1 MKKSKKKQFFKPNKK
16 TRKNQ
21 KDRKVKQEIILT
33 EKQQKIIGTFIKSK
47 NFGFVVPDGRKIPTD
62 IFISKK
68 NMGNA
73 KNNEKVLVEITKQ
86 PSKGKKLE
94 GKVVET
100 IGRIDEAGVDM
111 LCLIK
116 EYDLP
121 NEFPKT
127 VLNELEYIDEKIDK
141 KDIPY
146 RVDLREKEIFTIDG
160 EDAKDLDDAVSVEKL
175 DDGTYNL
182 NVHIADVSYYVKDG
196 SSLNKEAIQRGTSVY
211 MLDRV
216 IPMLPPKLSNGICSL
231 NEGEDRFTLSIS
243 MNIDKKGKV
252 LSSKIYKAII
262 NVTKRMSYTEVYK
275 ILEGKDKQVLKKY
288 EPYIHHFKTME
299 ELAIIL
305 EKRRLAK
312 GYLDLN
318 IPESKITL
326 DENGTA
332 INVQKYETTI
342 ANKIIEQFM
351 LMANEEIAETFCN
364 LNAPF
369 IYRTHEE
376 PDIEKVQE
384 LNRFLF
390 NLGYKIEIKKEKVEP
405 KSVQKVLEQIKGMPE
420 EKVIS
425 TLILR
430 TLKMAKYE
438 NVNKGHFGIA
448 SKYYCHFTSPIRRYP
463 DLFIHRVISTY
474 IRDNY
479 QVDDKTL
486 SKLKSHSEKYALLS
500 SEREQIAAKAERD
513 AEDLKKAEYMQDKVG
528 KEYEGFISSV
538 TEFGVFVEL
547 ENTVEGLVR
556 FENLGDDYYIYH
568 EERKVLI
575 GEKTKETF
583 TIGDKMKI
591 KVLEANKLT
600 RRIAFERMSLLGT
613 GSKRD
618 I

>member
-1 MKKSKKKQFFKPNKK
+1 MKKTNKKNFFKQNRKIRRNKK
-16 TRKNQ
+16 VK
-21 KDRKVKQEIILT
+21 KVKQELVVT
-33 EKQQKIIGTFIKSK
+33 EKQQKIVGTFVKNNN
-47 NFGFVVPDGRKIPTD
+47 NFGFVIPDSQKIPTD
-62 IFISKK
+62 IFIAKK

-86 PSKGKKLE
+86 PAKGKKLE
-94 GKVVET
+94 GKVIEI

-111 LCLIK
+111 LCLMK
-116 EYDLP
+116 EYGLP
-121 NEFPKT
+121 NEFSKT

-141 KDIPY
+141 KDIPN
-146 RVDLREKEIFTIDG
+146 RVDLREQEIFTIDG

-175 DDGTYNL
+175 ENGTYNL
-182 NVHIADVSYYVKDG
+182 HVHIADVSYYVKEG

-243 MNIDKKGKV
+243 MNIDKRGKV
-252 LSSKIYKAII
+252 LSSKIYKAVI
-262 NVTKRMSYTEVYK
+262 NVTKRMTYIDVYK
-275 ILEGKDKQVLKKY
+275 ILEGKDKKVLKKY
-288 EPYIHHFKTME
+288 EPYINHFKTMQ

-312 GYLDLN
+312 GYLDLD
-318 IPESKITL
+318 IPESKIIL
-326 DENGTA
+326 DENGIA
-332 INVQKYETTI
+332 IDVQKYEITI

-351 LMANEEIAETFCN
+351 LTANEEIAETFCN

-376 PDIEKVQE
+376 PAIEKVQE
-384 LNRFLF
+384 LNQFLF
-390 NLGYKIEIKKEKVEP
+390 NLGYQIEIKNKKVEP
-405 KSVQKVLEQIKGMPE
+405 KSVQKVLKQIKGRPE

-474 IRDNY
+474 IRNNY
-479 QVDDKTL
+479 QLEDKVL
-486 SKLKSHSEKYALLS
+486 SKLKSYSEKYAILS
-500 SEREQIAAKAERD
+500 SEREQIATKIERD
-513 AEDLKKAEYMQDKVG
+513 AEDLKKAEYMQDKIG
-528 KEYEGFISSV
+528 KEYEGVISAV

-556 FENLGDDYYIYH
+556 FENLGNDYYIYH
-568 EERKVLI
+568 EERKTLV
-575 GEKTKETF
+575 GEHSKETF
-583 TIGDKMKI
+583 TIGDKIKI

-600 RRIAFERMSLLGT
+600 RKIAFERVTNFS
-613 GSKRD
+613 
-618 I
+618 IN

>member
-1 MKKSKKKQFFKPNKK
+1 MKKTNKKNFFKQNRKIRRNKK
-16 TRKNQ
+16 VK
-21 KDRKVKQEIILT
+21 KVKQELVVT
-33 EKQQKIIGTFIKSK
+33 EKQQKIVGTFVKNNN
-47 NFGFVVPDGRKIPTD
+47 NFGFVIPDSQKIPTD
-62 IFISKK
+62 IFIAKK

-86 PSKGKKLE
+86 PAKGKKLE
-94 GKVVET
+94 GKVIEI

-111 LCLIK
+111 LCLMK
-116 EYDLP
+116 EYGLP
-121 NEFPKT
+121 NEFSKT

-141 KDIPY
+141 KDIPN
-146 RVDLREKEIFTIDG
+146 RVDLREQEIFTIDG

-175 DDGTYNL
+175 ENGTYNL
-182 NVHIADVSYYVKDG
+182 HVHIADVSYYVKEG

-243 MNIDKKGKV
+243 MNIDKRGKV
-252 LSSKIYKAII
+252 LSSKIYKAVI
-262 NVTKRMSYTEVYK
+262 NVTKRMTYIDVYK
-275 ILEGKDKQVLKKY
+275 ILEGKDKKVLKKY
-288 EPYIHHFKTME
+288 EPYINHFKTMQ

-312 GYLDLN
+312 GYLDLD
-318 IPESKITL
+318 IPESKIIL
-326 DENGTA
+326 DENGIA
-332 INVQKYETTI
+332 IDVQKYEITI

-351 LMANEEIAETFCN
+351 LTANEEIAETFCN

-376 PDIEKVQE
+376 PAIEKVQE
-384 LNRFLF
+384 LNQFLF
-390 NLGYKIEIKKEKVEP
+390 NLGYQIEIKNKKVEP
-405 KSVQKVLEQIKGMPE
+405 KSVQKVLKQIKGRPE

-474 IRDNY
+474 IRNNY
-479 QVDDKTL
+479 QLEDKVL
-486 SKLKSHSEKYALLS
+486 LKLKSYSEKYAILS
-500 SEREQIAAKAERD
+500 SEREQIATKIERD
-513 AEDLKKAEYMQDKVG
+513 AEDLKKAEYMQDKIG
-528 KEYEGFISSV
+528 KEYEGIISSV

-556 FENLGDDYYIYH
+556 FENLGNDYYIYH
-568 EERKVLI
+568 EERKTLV
-575 GEKTKETF
+575 GEHSKESF
-583 TIGDKMKI
+583 TIGDKIKI

-600 RRIAFERMSLLGT
+600 RKIAFERVT
-613 GSKRD
+613 D
-618 I
+618 FPIN

>member
-1 MKKSKKKQFFKPNKK
+1 MKKTNKKNFFKQNRKIRRNKK
-16 TRKNQ
+16 VK
-21 KDRKVKQEIILT
+21 KVKQELVVT
-33 EKQQKIIGTFIKSK
+33 EKQQKIVGTFVKNN
-47 NFGFVVPDGRKIPTD
+47 NFGFVIPDSKKIPTD
-62 IFISKK
+62 IFIAKK

-86 PSKGKKLE
+86 PAKGKKLE
-94 GKVVET
+94 GKVIEI

-111 LCLIK
+111 LCLMK
-116 EYDLP
+116 EYGLP
-121 NEFPKT
+121 NEFSKT

-141 KDIPY
+141 KDIPN
-146 RVDLREKEIFTIDG
+146 RVDLREQEIFTIDG

-175 DDGTYNL
+175 ENGTYNL
-182 NVHIADVSYYVKDG
+182 HVHIADVSYYVKEC

-216 IPMLPPKLSNGICSL
+216 IPMLPTKLSNGICSL

-252 LSSKIYKAII
+252 LSSKIYKAVI
-262 NVTKRMSYTEVYK
+262 NVTKRMTYTDVYK
-275 ILEGKDKQVLKKY
+275 ILEGKDKKVLKKY
-288 EPYIHHFKTME
+288 EPYINHFKTMQ

-312 GYLDLN
+312 GYLDLD
-318 IPESKITL
+318 IPESKIIL
-326 DENGTA
+326 DENGIA
-332 INVQKYETTI
+332 IDVQKYEITI

-351 LMANEEIAETFCN
+351 LTANEEIAETFCK

-369 IYRTHEE
+369 IYRTHEK
-376 PDIEKVQE
+376 PNIEKIQE
-384 LNRFLF
+384 LNQFLF
-390 NLGYKIEIKKEKVEP
+390 NLGYQIEIKNEKVEP
-405 KSVQKVLEQIKGMPE
+405 KSVQKVLKQIKGKPE

-474 IRDNY
+474 IRNNY
-479 QVDDKTL
+479 QLEDKVL
-486 SKLKSHSEKYALLS
+486 SKLKSYSEKYAILS
-500 SEREQIAAKAERD
+500 SEREQIATKIERD
-513 AEDLKKAEYMQDKVG
+513 AEDLKKAEYMQDKIG
-528 KEYEGFISSV
+528 KEYEGVISAV

-556 FENLGDDYYIYH
+556 FENLGNDYYIYH
-568 EERKVLI
+568 EERKTLV
-575 GEKTKETF
+575 GEHSKESF
-583 TIGDKMKI
+583 TIGDKIKI

-600 RRIAFERMSLLGT
+600 RKIAFERVT
-613 GSKRD
+613 D
-618 I
+618 FFTN

>member
-1 MKKSKKKQFFKPNKK
+1 MKKTNKKNFFKQNRKIRRNKK
-16 TRKNQ
+16 VK
-21 KDRKVKQEIILT
+21 KVKQELVVT
-33 EKQQKIIGTFIKSK
+33 EKQQKIVGTFVKNNN
-47 NFGFVVPDGRKIPTD
+47 NFGFVIPDSQKIPTD
-62 IFISKK
+62 IFIAKK

-86 PSKGKKLE
+86 PAKGKKLE
-94 GKVVET
+94 GKVIEI
-100 IGRIDEAGVDM
+100 IGYIDEAGVDM
-111 LCLIK
+111 LCLMK
-116 EYDLP
+116 EYGLP
-121 NEFPKT
+121 NEFSKT
-127 VLNELEYIDEKIDK
+127 VLNELEYIDEKINK
-141 KDIPY
+141 KDIPN
-146 RVDLREKEIFTIDG
+146 RVDLREQEIFTIDG

-175 DDGTYNL
+175 ENGTYNL
-182 NVHIADVSYYVKDG
+182 HVHIADVSYYVKEG

-243 MNIDKKGKV
+243 MNIDKRGKV
-252 LSSKIYKAII
+252 LSSKIYKAVI
-262 NVTKRMSYTEVYK
+262 NVTKRMTYIDVYK
-275 ILEGKDKQVLKKY
+275 ILEGKDKKVLKKY
-288 EPYIHHFKTME
+288 EPYINHFKTMQ

-312 GYLDLN
+312 GYLDLD
-318 IPESKITL
+318 IPESKIIL
-326 DENGTA
+326 DENGIA
-332 INVQKYETTI
+332 IDVQKYEITI

-351 LMANEEIAETFCN
+351 LTANEEIAETFCN

-369 IYRTHEE
+369 IYRTHEK
-376 PDIEKVQE
+376 PDIEKIQE
-384 LNRFLF
+384 LNQFLF
-390 NLGYKIEIKKEKVEP
+390 NLGYQIEIKNEKVEP
-405 KSVQKVLEQIKGMPE
+405 KSVQKVLKQIKGKPE

-474 IRDNY
+474 IRNNY
-479 QVDDKTL
+479 QLEDKVL
-486 SKLKSHSEKYALLS
+486 SKLKSYSEKYAILS
-500 SEREQIAAKAERD
+500 SEREQIATKIERD
-513 AEDLKKAEYMQDKVG
+513 AEDLKKAEYMQDKIG
-528 KEYEGFISSV
+528 KEYEGVISAV

-556 FENLGDDYYIYH
+556 FENLGNDYYIYH
-568 EERKVLI
+568 EERKTLV
-575 GEKTKETF
+575 GEHSKETF
-583 TIGDKMKI
+583 TIGDKIKI

-600 RRIAFERMSLLGT
+600 RKIAFERVT
-613 GSKRD
+613 NFPIK
-618 I
+618 

>member
-1 MKKSKKKQFFKPNKK
+1 MKKTNKKNFFKQNRKIRRNKK
-16 TRKNQ
+16 VK
-21 KDRKVKQEIILT
+21 KVKQELVVT
-33 EKQQKIIGTFIKSK
+33 EKQQKIVGTFVKNNN
-47 NFGFVVPDGRKIPTD
+47 NFGFVIPDSQKIPTD
-62 IFISKK
+62 IFIAKK

-86 PSKGKKLE
+86 PAKGKKLE
-94 GKVVET
+94 GKVIEI

-111 LCLIK
+111 LCLMK
-116 EYDLP
+116 EYGLP
-121 NEFPKT
+121 KEFPKT

-141 KDIPY
+141 KDIPN
-146 RVDLREKEIFTIDG
+146 RVDLREQEIFTIDG

-175 DDGTYNL
+175 ENGTYNL
-182 NVHIADVSYYVKDG
+182 HVHIADVSYYVKEG

-243 MNIDKKGKV
+243 MNIDKRGKV
-252 LSSKIYKAII
+252 LSSKIYKAVI
-262 NVTKRMSYTEVYK
+262 NVTKRMTYIDVYK
-275 ILEGKDKQVLKKY
+275 ILEGKDKKALKKY
-288 EPYIHHFKTME
+288 EPYINHFKTMQ

-312 GYLDLN
+312 GYLDLD
-318 IPESKITL
+318 IPESKIIL
-326 DENGTA
+326 DENGIA
-332 INVQKYETTI
+332 IDVQKYEITI

-351 LMANEEIAETFCN
+351 LTANEEIAETFCN

-376 PDIEKVQE
+376 PAIEKVQE
-384 LNRFLF
+384 LNQFLF
-390 NLGYKIEIKKEKVEP
+390 NLGYQIEIKNKKVEP
-405 KSVQKVLEQIKGMPE
+405 KSVQKVLKQIKGRPE

-474 IRDNY
+474 IRNNY
-479 QVDDKTL
+479 QLEDKVL
-486 SKLKSHSEKYALLS
+486 LKLKSYSEKYAILS
-500 SEREQIAAKAERD
+500 SEREQIATKIERD
-513 AEDLKKAEYMQDKVG
+513 AEDLKKAEYMQDKIG
-528 KEYEGFISSV
+528 KEYEGVISAV

-556 FENLGDDYYIYH
+556 FENLGNDYYIYH
-568 EERKVLI
+568 EERKTLV
-575 GEKTKETF
+575 GEHSKETF
-583 TIGDKMKI
+583 TIGDKIKI

-600 RRIAFERMSLLGT
+600 RKIAFERVT
-613 GSKRD
+613 D
-618 I
+618 FFTN

>member
-1 MKKSKKKQFFKPNKK
+1 MKKTNKKNFFKQNRKIRRNKK
-16 TRKNQ
+16 VK
-21 KDRKVKQEIILT
+21 KVKQELVVT
-33 EKQQKIIGTFIKSK
+33 EKQQKIVGTFVKK
-47 NFGFVVPDGRKIPTD
+47 NNNFGFVIPDSQKIPTD
-62 IFISKK
+62 IFIAKK

-86 PSKGKKLE
+86 PAKGKKLE
-94 GKVVET
+94 GKVIEI

-111 LCLIK
+111 LCLMK
-116 EYDLP
+116 EYGLP
-121 NEFPKT
+121 NEFSKT

-141 KDIPY
+141 KDIPN
-146 RVDLREKEIFTIDG
+146 RVDLREQEIFTIDG

-175 DDGTYNL
+175 ENGTYNL
-182 NVHIADVSYYVKDG
+182 HVHIADVSYYVKEG

-243 MNIDKKGKV
+243 MNIDKRGKV
-252 LSSKIYKAII
+252 LSSKIYKAVI
-262 NVTKRMSYTEVYK
+262 NVTKRMTYIDVYK
-275 ILEGKDKQVLKKY
+275 ILEGKDKKVLKKY
-288 EPYIHHFKTME
+288 EPYINHFKTMQ

-312 GYLDLN
+312 GYLNLD
-318 IPESKITL
+318 IPESKIIL
-326 DENGTA
+326 DENGIA
-332 INVQKYETTI
+332 IDVQKYEITI

-351 LMANEEIAETFCN
+351 LTANEEIAETFCN

-376 PDIEKVQE
+376 PAIEKVQE
-384 LNRFLF
+384 LNQFLF
-390 NLGYKIEIKKEKVEP
+390 NLGYQIEIKNKKVEP
-405 KSVQKVLEQIKGMPE
+405 KSVQKVLKQIKGRPE

-474 IRDNY
+474 IRNNY
-479 QVDDKTL
+479 QLEDKVL
-486 SKLKSHSEKYALLS
+486 SKLKSYSEKYAILS
-500 SEREQIAAKAERD
+500 SEREQIATKIERD
-513 AEDLKKAEYMQDKVG
+513 AEDLKKAEYMQDKIG
-528 KEYEGFISSV
+528 KEYEGVISAV

-556 FENLGDDYYIYH
+556 FENLGNDYYIYH
-568 EERKVLI
+568 EERKTLI
-575 GEKTKETF
+575 GEHSKETF
-583 TIGDKMKI
+583 TIGDKIKI

-600 RRIAFERMSLLGT
+600 RKIAFERVTNFS
-613 GSKRD
+613 
-618 I
+618 IN

>member
-1 MKKSKKKQFFKPNKK
+1 MKKTNKKNFFKQNRKIRRNKK
-16 TRKNQ
+16 VK
-21 KDRKVKQEIILT
+21 KVKQELVVT
-33 EKQQKIIGTFIKSK
+33 EKQQKIVGTFVKNN
-47 NFGFVVPDGRKIPTD
+47 NFGFVIPDSQKIPTD
-62 IFISKK
+62 IFIAKK

-86 PSKGKKLE
+86 PAKGKKLE
-94 GKVVET
+94 GKVIEI
-100 IGRIDEAGVDM
+100 IGRIDEAEVDM
-111 LCLIK
+111 LCLMK
-116 EYDLP
+116 EYGLP
-121 NEFPKT
+121 NEFSKT

-141 KDIPY
+141 KDIPN
-146 RVDLREKEIFTIDG
+146 RVDLREQEIFTIDG

-175 DDGTYNL
+175 ENGTYNL
-182 NVHIADVSYYVKDG
+182 HVHIADVSYYVKEG

-216 IPMLPPKLSNGICSL
+216 IPMLPTKLSNGICSL

-252 LSSKIYKAII
+252 LSSKIYKAVI
-262 NVTKRMSYTEVYK
+262 NVTKRMTYTDVYK
-275 ILEGKDKQVLKKY
+275 ILEGKDKKVLKKY
-288 EPYIHHFKTME
+288 EPYINHFKTMQ

-312 GYLDLN
+312 GYLDLD
-318 IPESKITL
+318 IPESKIIL
-326 DENGTA
+326 DENGIA
-332 INVQKYETTI
+332 IDVQKYEITI

-351 LMANEEIAETFCN
+351 LTANEEIAETFCN

-376 PDIEKVQE
+376 PAIEKVQE
-384 LNRFLF
+384 LNQFLF
-390 NLGYKIEIKKEKVEP
+390 NLGYQIEIKNKKVEP
-405 KSVQKVLEQIKGMPE
+405 KSVQKVLIQIKGRPE

-474 IRDNY
+474 IRNNY
-479 QVDDKTL
+479 QLEDKVL
-486 SKLKSHSEKYALLS
+486 SKLKSYSEKYAILS
-500 SEREQIAAKAERD
+500 SEREQIATKIERD
-513 AEDLKKAEYMQDKVG
+513 AEDLKKAEYMQDKIG
-528 KEYEGFISSV
+528 KEYEGVISAV

-556 FENLGDDYYIYH
+556 FENLGNDYYIYH
-568 EERKVLI
+568 EERKTLV
-575 GEKTKETF
+575 GEHSKETF
-583 TIGDKMKI
+583 TIGDKIKI

-600 RRIAFERMSLLGT
+600 RKIAFERVT
-613 GSKRD
+613 NFPIK
-618 I
+618 

>member
-1 MKKSKKKQFFKPNKK
+1 MKKTNKKNFFKQNRKIRRNKK
-16 TRKNQ
+16 VK
-21 KDRKVKQEIILT
+21 KVKQELVVT
-33 EKQQKIIGTFIKSK
+33 EKQQKIVGTFVKNNN
-47 NFGFVVPDGRKIPTD
+47 NFGFVIPDSQKIPTD
-62 IFISKK
+62 IFIAKK

-86 PSKGKKLE
+86 PAKGKKLE
-94 GKVVET
+94 GKVIEI
-100 IGRIDEAGVDM
+100 IGCIDEAGVDM
-111 LCLIK
+111 LCLMK
-116 EYDLP
+116 EYGLP
-121 NEFPKT
+121 NEFSKT

-141 KDIPY
+141 KDITN
-146 RVDLREKEIFTIDG
+146 RVNLREQEIFTIDG

-175 DDGTYNL
+175 ENGTYNL
-182 NVHIADVSYYVKDG
+182 HVHIADVSYYVKEG

-243 MNIDKKGKV
+243 MNIDKRGKV
-252 LSSKIYKAII
+252 LSSKIYKAVI
-262 NVTKRMSYTEVYK
+262 NVTKRMTYIDVYK
-275 ILEGKDKQVLKKY
+275 ILEGKDKKVLKKY
-288 EPYIHHFKTME
+288 KPYINHFKTMQ

-312 GYLDLN
+312 GYLDLD
-318 IPESKITL
+318 IPESKIIL
-326 DENGTA
+326 DENGIA
-332 INVQKYETTI
+332 IDVQKYEITI

-351 LMANEEIAETFCN
+351 LTANEEIAETFCN

-376 PDIEKVQE
+376 PAIEKVQE
-384 LNRFLF
+384 LNQFLF
-390 NLGYKIEIKKEKVEP
+390 NLGYQIEIKNKKVEP
-405 KSVQKVLEQIKGMPE
+405 KSVQKVLIQIKGRPE

-474 IRDNY
+474 IRNNY
-479 QVDDKTL
+479 QLEDKVL
-486 SKLKSHSEKYALLS
+486 SKLKSYSEKYAILS
-500 SEREQIAAKAERD
+500 SEREQIATKIERD
-513 AEDLKKAEYMQDKVG
+513 AEDLKKAEYMQDKIG
-528 KEYEGFISSV
+528 KEYEGVISAV

-556 FENLGDDYYIYH
+556 FENLGNDYYIYH
-568 EERKVLI
+568 EERKTLI
-575 GEKTKETF
+575 GEHSKESF
-583 TIGDKMKI
+583 TIGDKIKI

-600 RRIAFERMSLLGT
+600 RKIAFERVT
-613 GSKRD
+613 D
-618 I
+618 FPIN

>member
-1 MKKSKKKQFFKPNKK
+1 MKKTNKKNFFKQNRKIRRNKK
-16 TRKNQ
+16 VK
-21 KDRKVKQEIILT
+21 KVKQELVVT
-33 EKQQKIIGTFIKSK
+33 EKQQKIVGTFVKNNN
-47 NFGFVVPDGRKIPTD
+47 NFGFVIPDSQKIPTD
-62 IFISKK
+62 IFIAKK

-86 PSKGKKLE
+86 PAKGKKLE
-94 GKVVET
+94 GKVIEI

-111 LCLIK
+111 LCLMK
-116 EYDLP
+116 EYGLP
-121 NEFPKT
+121 NEFSKT

-141 KDIPY
+141 KDIPN
-146 RVDLREKEIFTIDG
+146 RVDLREQEIFTIDG

-175 DDGTYNL
+175 ENGTYNL
-182 NVHIADVSYYVKDG
+182 HVHIADVSYYVKEG

-243 MNIDKKGKV
+243 MNIDKRGKV

-262 NVTKRMSYTEVYK
+262 NVTKRMTYIDVYK
-275 ILEGKDKQVLKKY
+275 ILEGKDKKVLKKY
-288 EPYIHHFKTME
+288 ESYINHFKTMQ

-312 GYLDLN
+312 GYLDLD
-318 IPESKITL
+318 IPESKIIL
-326 DENGTA
+326 DENGIA
-332 INVQKYETTI
+332 IDVQKYEITI

-351 LMANEEIAETFCN
+351 LTANEEIAETFCN

-376 PDIEKVQE
+376 PAIEKVQE
-384 LNRFLF
+384 LNQFLF
-390 NLGYKIEIKKEKVEP
+390 NLGYQIEIKNKKVEP
-405 KSVQKVLEQIKGMPE
+405 KSVQKVLKQIKGRPE

-474 IRDNY
+474 IRNNY
-479 QVDDKTL
+479 QLEDKVL
-486 SKLKSHSEKYALLS
+486 SKLKSYSEKYAILS
-500 SEREQIAAKAERD
+500 SEREQIATKIERD
-513 AEDLKKAEYMQDKVG
+513 AEDLKKAEYMQDKIG
-528 KEYEGFISSV
+528 KEYEGVISAV

-556 FENLGDDYYIYH
+556 FENLGNDYYIYH
-568 EERKVLI
+568 EERKTLV
-575 GEKTKETF
+575 GEHSKETF
-583 TIGDKMKI
+583 TIGDKIKI

-600 RRIAFERMSLLGT
+600 RKIAFERVTNFSI
-613 GSKRD
+613 D
-618 I
+618 

>member
-1 MKKSKKKQFFKPNKK
+1 MKKTNKKNFFKQNRKIRRNKK
-16 TRKNQ
+16 VK
-21 KDRKVKQEIILT
+21 KVKQELVVT
-33 EKQQKIIGTFIKSK
+33 EKQQKIVGTFVKNN
-47 NFGFVVPDGRKIPTD
+47 NFGFVIPDSKKIPTD
-62 IFISKK
+62 IFIAKK

-86 PSKGKKLE
+86 PAKGKKLE
-94 GKVVET
+94 GKVIEI

-111 LCLIK
+111 LCLMK
-116 EYDLP
+116 EYGLP
-121 NEFPKT
+121 NEFSKT
-127 VLNELEYIDEKIDK
+127 VLNELEYIDEKINK
-141 KDIPY
+141 KDIPN
-146 RVDLREKEIFTIDG
+146 RVDLREQEIFTIDG

-175 DDGTYNL
+175 ENGTYNL
-182 NVHIADVSYYVKDG
+182 HVHIADVSYYVKEG

-216 IPMLPPKLSNGICSL
+216 IPMLPTKLSNGICSL

-252 LSSKIYKAII
+252 LSSKIYKAVI
-262 NVTKRMSYTEVYK
+262 NVTKRMTYTDVYK
-275 ILEGKDKQVLKKY
+275 ILEGKDKKVLKKY
-288 EPYIHHFKTME
+288 EPYINHFKTMQ

-312 GYLDLN
+312 GYLDLD
-318 IPESKITL
+318 IPESKIIL
-326 DENGTA
+326 DENGIA
-332 INVQKYETTI
+332 IDVQKYEITI

-351 LMANEEIAETFCN
+351 LTANEEIAETFCN

-369 IYRTHEE
+369 IYRTHEK
-376 PDIEKVQE
+376 PAIEKIQE
-384 LNRFLF
+384 LNQFLF
-390 NLGYKIEIKKEKVEP
+390 NLGYQIEIKNEKVEP
-405 KSVQKVLEQIKGMPE
+405 KSVQKVLKQIKGKPE

-474 IRDNY
+474 IRNNY
-479 QVDDKTL
+479 QLEDKVL
-486 SKLKSHSEKYALLS
+486 SKLKSYSEKYAILS
-500 SEREQIAAKAERD
+500 SEREQIATKIERD
-513 AEDLKKAEYMQDKVG
+513 AEDLKKAEYMQDKIG
-528 KEYEGFISSV
+528 KEYEGVISAV

-556 FENLGDDYYIYH
+556 FENLGNDYYIYH
-568 EERKVLI
+568 EERKTLV
-575 GEKTKETF
+575 GEHSKETF
-583 TIGDKMKI
+583 TIGDKIKI

-600 RRIAFERMSLLGT
+600 RKIAFERVT
-613 GSKRD
+613 NFPIK
-618 I
+618 

>member
-1 MKKSKKKQFFKPNKK
+1 MKKTNKKNFFKQNRKIRRNKK
-16 TRKNQ
+16 VK
-21 KDRKVKQEIILT
+21 KVKQELVVT
-33 EKQQKIIGTFIKSK
+33 EKQQKIVGTFVKNN
-47 NFGFVVPDGRKIPTD
+47 NFGFVIPDSQKIPTD
-62 IFISKK
+62 IFIAKK

-86 PSKGKKLE
+86 PAKGKKLE
-94 GKVVET
+94 GKVIEI

-111 LCLIK
+111 LCLMK
-116 EYDLP
+116 EYGLP
-121 NEFPKT
+121 NEFSKT

-141 KDIPY
+141 KDIPN
-146 RVDLREKEIFTIDG
+146 RVDLREQEIFTIDG

-175 DDGTYNL
+175 ENGTYNL
-182 NVHIADVSYYVKDG
+182 HVHIADVSYYVKEG

-243 MNIDKKGKV
+243 MNIDKRGKV

-262 NVTKRMSYTEVYK
+262 NVTKRMTYIDVYK
-275 ILEGKDKQVLKKY
+275 ILEGKDKKVLKKY
-288 EPYIHHFKTME
+288 EPYINHFKTMQ

-312 GYLDLN
+312 GYLDLD
-318 IPESKITL
+318 IPESKIIL
-326 DENGTA
+326 DENGIA
-332 INVQKYETTI
+332 IDVQKYEITI

-351 LMANEEIAETFCN
+351 LTANEEIAETFCN

-376 PDIEKVQE
+376 PAIEKVQE
-384 LNRFLF
+384 LNQFLF
-390 NLGYKIEIKKEKVEP
+390 NLGYQIEIKNKKVEP
-405 KSVQKVLEQIKGMPE
+405 KSVQKVLKQIKGRPE

-474 IRDNY
+474 IRNNY
-479 QVDDKTL
+479 QLEDKVL
-486 SKLKSHSEKYALLS
+486 SKLKSYSEKYAILS
-500 SEREQIAAKAERD
+500 SEREQIATKIERD
-513 AEDLKKAEYMQDKVG
+513 AEDLKKAEYMQDKIG
-528 KEYEGFISSV
+528 KEYEGVISAV

-556 FENLGDDYYIYH
+556 FENLGNDYYIYH
-568 EERKVLI
+568 EERKTLV
-575 GEKTKETF
+575 GEHSKETF
-583 TIGDKMKI
+583 TIGDKIKI

-600 RRIAFERMSLLGT
+600 RKIAFERVTNFS
-613 GSKRD
+613 
-618 I
+618 IN

>member
-1 MKKSKKKQFFKPNKK
+1 MKKTNKKNFFKQNRKIRRNKK
-16 TRKNQ
+16 VK
-21 KDRKVKQEIILT
+21 KVKQELVVT
-33 EKQQKIIGTFIKSK
+33 EKQQKIVGTFVKNNN
-47 NFGFVVPDGRKIPTD
+47 NFGFVIPDSQKIPTD
-62 IFISKK
+62 IFIAKK

-86 PSKGKKLE
+86 PAKGKKLE
-94 GKVVET
+94 GKVIEI
-100 IGRIDEAGVDM
+100 IGYIDEAGVDM
-111 LCLIK
+111 LCLMK
-116 EYDLP
+116 EYGLP
-121 NEFPKT
+121 NEFSKT

-141 KDIPY
+141 KDIPN
-146 RVDLREKEIFTIDG
+146 RVDLREQEIFTIDG

-175 DDGTYNL
+175 ENGTYNL
-182 NVHIADVSYYVKDG
+182 HVHIADVSYYVKEG

-216 IPMLPPKLSNGICSL
+216 IPMLPTKLSNGICSL

-252 LSSKIYKAII
+252 LSSKIYKAVI
-262 NVTKRMSYTEVYK
+262 NVTKRMTYTDVYK
-275 ILEGKDKQVLKKY
+275 ILEGKDKKVLKKY
-288 EPYIHHFKTME
+288 EPYINHFKTMQ

-312 GYLDLN
+312 GYLDLD
-318 IPESKITL
+318 IPESKIIL
-326 DENGTA
+326 DENGIA
-332 INVQKYETTI
+332 IDVQKYEITI

-351 LMANEEIAETFCN
+351 LTANEEIAETFCN

-376 PDIEKVQE
+376 PAIEKVQE
-384 LNRFLF
+384 LNQFLF
-390 NLGYKIEIKKEKVEP
+390 NLGYQIEIKNKKVEP
-405 KSVQKVLEQIKGMPE
+405 KSVQKVLIQIKGRPE

-474 IRDNY
+474 IRNNY
-479 QVDDKTL
+479 QLEDKVL
-486 SKLKSHSEKYALLS
+486 SKLKSYSEKYAILS
-500 SEREQIAAKAERD
+500 SEREQIATKIERD
-513 AEDLKKAEYMQDKVG
+513 AEDLKKAEYMQDKIG
-528 KEYEGFISSV
+528 KEYEGVISAV

-556 FENLGDDYYIYH
+556 FENLGNDYYIYH
-568 EERKVLI
+568 EERKTLV
-575 GEKTKETF
+575 GEHSKETF
-583 TIGDKMKI
+583 TIGDKIKI

-600 RRIAFERMSLLGT
+600 RKIAFERVT
-613 GSKRD
+613 NFPIK
-618 I
+618 

>member
-1 MKKSKKKQFFKPNKK
+1 MKKTNKKNFFKQNRKIRRNKK
-16 TRKNQ
+16 VK
-21 KDRKVKQEIILT
+21 KVKQELVVT
-33 EKQQKIIGTFIKSK
+33 EKQQKIVGTFVKNNN
-47 NFGFVVPDGRKIPTD
+47 NFGFVIPDSQKIPTD
-62 IFISKK
+62 IFIAKK

-86 PSKGKKLE
+86 PAKGKKLE
-94 GKVVET
+94 GKVIEI
-100 IGRIDEAGVDM
+100 IGYIDEAGVDM
-111 LCLIK
+111 LCLMK
-116 EYDLP
+116 KYGLP
-121 NEFPKT
+121 NEFSKT
-127 VLNELEYIDEKIDK
+127 VLNELEYIDEKINK
-141 KDIPY
+141 KDIPN
-146 RVDLREKEIFTIDG
+146 RVDLREQEIFTIDG

-175 DDGTYNL
+175 ENGTYNL
-182 NVHIADVSYYVKDG
+182 HVHIADVSYYVKEG

-216 IPMLPPKLSNGICSL
+216 IPMLPTKLSNGICSL

-252 LSSKIYKAII
+252 LSSKIYKAVI
-262 NVTKRMSYTEVYK
+262 NVTKRMTYTDVYK
-275 ILEGKDKQVLKKY
+275 ILEGKDKKVLKKY
-288 EPYIHHFKTME
+288 EPYINHFKTMQ

-312 GYLDLN
+312 GYLDLD
-318 IPESKITL
+318 IPESKIIL
-326 DENGTA
+326 DENGIA
-332 INVQKYETTI
+332 IDVQKYEITI

-351 LMANEEIAETFCN
+351 LTANEEIAETFCN

-376 PDIEKVQE
+376 PAIEKVQE
-384 LNRFLF
+384 LNQFLF
-390 NLGYKIEIKKEKVEP
+390 NLGYQIEIKNEKVEP
-405 KSVQKVLEQIKGMPE
+405 KSVQKVLIQIKGRPE

-474 IRDNY
+474 IRNNY
-479 QVDDKTL
+479 QLEDKVL
-486 SKLKSHSEKYALLS
+486 SKLKSYSEKYAILS
-500 SEREQIAAKAERD
+500 SEREQIATKIERD
-513 AEDLKKAEYMQDKVG
+513 AEDLKKAEYMQDKIG
-528 KEYEGFISSV
+528 KEYEGVISAV

-556 FENLGDDYYIYH
+556 FENLGNDYYIYH
-568 EERKVLI
+568 EERKTLI
-575 GEKTKETF
+575 GEHSKESF
-583 TIGDKMKI
+583 TIGDKIKI

-600 RRIAFERMSLLGT
+600 RKIAFERVT
-613 GSKRD
+613 D
-618 I
+618 FFTN

>member
-1 MKKSKKKQFFKPNKK
+1 MKKTNKKNFFKQNRKIRRNKK
-16 TRKNQ
+16 VK
-21 KDRKVKQEIILT
+21 KVKQELVVT
-33 EKQQKIIGTFIKSK
+33 EKQQKIVGTFVKNNN
-47 NFGFVVPDGRKIPTD
+47 NFGFVIPDSQKIPTD
-62 IFISKK
+62 IFIAKK

-86 PSKGKKLE
+86 PAKGKKLE
-94 GKVVET
+94 GKVIEI
-100 IGRIDEAGVDM
+100 IGYIDEAGVDM
-111 LCLIK
+111 LCLMK
-116 EYDLP
+116 EYGLP
-121 NEFPKT
+121 NEFSKT
-127 VLNELEYIDEKIDK
+127 VLNELEYIDEKINK
-141 KDIPY
+141 KDIPN
-146 RVDLREKEIFTIDG
+146 RVDLREQEIFTIDG

-175 DDGTYNL
+175 ENGTYNL
-182 NVHIADVSYYVKDG
+182 HVHIADVSYYVKEG

-216 IPMLPPKLSNGICSL
+216 IPMLPTKLSNGICSL

-252 LSSKIYKAII
+252 LSSKIYKAVI
-262 NVTKRMSYTEVYK
+262 NVTKRMTYTDVYK
-275 ILEGKDKQVLKKY
+275 ILEGKDKKVLKKY
-288 EPYIHHFKTME
+288 EPYINHFKTMQ

-312 GYLDLN
+312 GYLDLD
-318 IPESKITL
+318 IPESKIIL
-326 DENGTA
+326 DENGIA
-332 INVQKYETTI
+332 IDVQKYEITI

-351 LMANEEIAETFCN
+351 LTANEEIAETFCN

-376 PDIEKVQE
+376 PAIEKVQE
-384 LNRFLF
+384 LNQFLF
-390 NLGYKIEIKKEKVEP
+390 NLGYQIEIKNKKVEP
-405 KSVQKVLEQIKGMPE
+405 KSVQKVLIQIKGRPE

-474 IRDNY
+474 IRNNY
-479 QVDDKTL
+479 QLEDKVL
-486 SKLKSHSEKYALLS
+486 SKLKSYSEKYAILS
-500 SEREQIAAKAERD
+500 SEREQIATKIERD
-513 AEDLKKAEYMQDKVG
+513 AEDLKKAEYMQDKIG
-528 KEYEGFISSV
+528 KEYEGVISAV

-556 FENLGDDYYIYH
+556 FENLGNDYYIYH
-568 EERKVLI
+568 EERKTLV
-575 GEKTKETF
+575 GEHSKETF
-583 TIGDKMKI
+583 TIGDKIKI

-600 RRIAFERMSLLGT
+600 RKIAFERVT
-613 GSKRD
+613 NFPIK
-618 I
+618 

>member
-1 MKKSKKKQFFKPNKK
+1 MKKTNKKNFFKQNRKIRRNKK
-16 TRKNQ
+16 VK
-21 KDRKVKQEIILT
+21 KVKQELVVT
-33 EKQQKIIGTFIKSK
+33 EKQQKIVGTFVKNNN
-47 NFGFVVPDGRKIPTD
+47 NFGFVIPDSQKIPTD
-62 IFISKK
+62 IFIAKK

-86 PSKGKKLE
+86 PAKGKKLE
-94 GKVVET
+94 GKVIEI

-111 LCLIK
+111 LCLMK
-116 EYDLP
+116 EYGLP
-121 NEFPKT
+121 NEFSKT

-141 KDIPY
+141 KDIPN
-146 RVDLREKEIFTIDG
+146 RVDLREQEIFTIDG

-175 DDGTYNL
+175 ENGTYNL
-182 NVHIADVSYYVKDG
+182 HVHIADVSYYVKEG

-243 MNIDKKGKV
+243 MNIDKRGKV
-252 LSSKIYKAII
+252 LSSKIYKAVI
-262 NVTKRMSYTEVYK
+262 NVTKRMTYIDVYK
-275 ILEGKDKQVLKKY
+275 ILEGKDKKVLKKY
-288 EPYIHHFKTME
+288 EPYINHFKTMQ

-312 GYLDLN
+312 GYLDLD
-318 IPESKITL
+318 IPESKIIL
-326 DENGTA
+326 DEKGIA
-332 INVQKYETTI
+332 IDVQKYEITI

-351 LMANEEIAETFCN
+351 LTANEEIAETFCN
-364 LNAPF
+364 SNAPF

-376 PDIEKVQE
+376 PAIEKVQE
-384 LNRFLF
+384 LNQFLF
-390 NLGYKIEIKKEKVEP
+390 NLGYQIEIKNKKVEP
-405 KSVQKVLEQIKGMPE
+405 KSVQKVLKQIKGRPE

-474 IRDNY
+474 IRNNY
-479 QVDDKTL
+479 QLEDKVL
-486 SKLKSHSEKYALLS
+486 SKLKSYSEKYAILS
-500 SEREQIAAKAERD
+500 SEREQIATKIERD
-513 AEDLKKAEYMQDKVG
+513 AEDLKKAEYMQDKIG
-528 KEYEGFISSV
+528 KEYEGVISAV

-556 FENLGDDYYIYH
+556 FENLGNDYYIYH
-568 EERKVLI
+568 EERKTLI
-575 GEKTKETF
+575 GEHSKKTF
-583 TIGDKMKI
+583 TIGDKIKI

-600 RRIAFERMSLLGT
+600 RKIAFERVT
-613 GSKRD
+613 D
-618 I
+618 FFTN

>member
-1 MKKSKKKQFFKPNKK
+1 MKKTNKKNFFKQNRKIRRNKK
-16 TRKNQ
+16 VK
-21 KDRKVKQEIILT
+21 KVKQELVVT
-33 EKQQKIIGTFIKSK
+33 EKQQKIVGTFVKNNN
-47 NFGFVVPDGRKIPTD
+47 NFGFVIPDSQKIPTD
-62 IFISKK
+62 IFIAKK

-86 PSKGKKLE
+86 PAKGKKLE
-94 GKVVET
+94 GKVIEI
-100 IGRIDEAGVDM
+100 IGYIDEAGVDM
-111 LCLIK
+111 LCLMK
-116 EYDLP
+116 KYGLP
-121 NEFPKT
+121 NEFSKT
-127 VLNELEYIDEKIDK
+127 VLNELEYIDEKINK
-141 KDIPY
+141 KDIPN
-146 RVDLREKEIFTIDG
+146 RVDLREQEIFTIDG

-175 DDGTYNL
+175 ENGTYNL
-182 NVHIADVSYYVKDG
+182 HVHIADVSYYVKEG

-252 LSSKIYKAII
+252 LSSKIYKAVI
-262 NVTKRMSYTEVYK
+262 NVTKRMTYTDVYK
-275 ILEGKDKQVLKKY
+275 ILEGKDKKVLKKY
-288 EPYIHHFKTME
+288 EPYINHFKTMQ

-312 GYLDLN
+312 GYLDLD
-318 IPESKITL
+318 IPESKIIL
-326 DENGTA
+326 DENGIA
-332 INVQKYETTI
+332 IDVQKYEITI

-351 LMANEEIAETFCN
+351 LTANEEIAETFCN

-369 IYRTHEE
+369 IYRTHEK
-376 PDIEKVQE
+376 PDIEKIQE
-384 LNRFLF
+384 LNQFLF
-390 NLGYKIEIKKEKVEP
+390 NLGYQIEIKNEKVEP
-405 KSVQKVLEQIKGMPE
+405 KSVQKVLIQIKGRPE

-474 IRDNY
+474 IRNNY
-479 QVDDKTL
+479 QLEDKVL
-486 SKLKSHSEKYALLS
+486 SKLKSYSEKYAILS
-500 SEREQIAAKAERD
+500 SEREQIATKIERD
-513 AEDLKKAEYMQDKVG
+513 AEDLKKAEYMQDKIG
-528 KEYEGFISSV
+528 KEYEGVISAV

-556 FENLGDDYYIYH
+556 FENLGNDYYIYH
-568 EERKVLI
+568 EERKTLV
-575 GEKTKETF
+575 GEHSKETF
-583 TIGDKMKI
+583 TIGDKIKI

-600 RRIAFERMSLLGT
+600 RKIAFERVT
-613 GSKRD
+613 NFPIK
-618 I
+618 

>member
-1 MKKSKKKQFFKPNKK
+1 MKKTNKKNFFKQNRKIRRNKK
-16 TRKNQ
+16 VK
-21 KDRKVKQEIILT
+21 KVKQELVVT
-33 EKQQKIIGTFIKSK
+33 EKQQKIVGTFVKNNN
-47 NFGFVVPDGRKIPTD
+47 NFGFVIPDSQKIPTD
-62 IFISKK
+62 IFIAKK

-86 PSKGKKLE
+86 PAKGKKLE
-94 GKVVET
+94 GKVIEI

-111 LCLIK
+111 LCLMK
-116 EYDLP
+116 EYGLP
-121 NEFPKT
+121 NEFSKT

-141 KDIPY
+141 KDIPN
-146 RVDLREKEIFTIDG
+146 RVDLREQEIFTIDG

-175 DDGTYNL
+175 ENGTYNL
-182 NVHIADVSYYVKDG
+182 HVHIADVSYYVKEG

-243 MNIDKKGKV
+243 MNIDKRGKV
-252 LSSKIYKAII
+252 LSSKIYKAVI
-262 NVTKRMSYTEVYK
+262 NVTKRMTYIDVYK
-275 ILEGKDKQVLKKY
+275 ILEGKDKKVLKKY
-288 EPYIHHFKTME
+288 EPYINHFKTMQ

-312 GYLDLN
+312 GYLNLD
-318 IPESKITL
+318 IPESKIIL
-326 DENGTA
+326 DENGIA
-332 INVQKYETTI
+332 IDVQKYEITI

-351 LMANEEIAETFCN
+351 LTANEEIAETFCN

-376 PDIEKVQE
+376 PAIEKVQE
-384 LNRFLF
+384 LNQFLF
-390 NLGYKIEIKKEKVEP
+390 NLGYQIEIKNKKVEP
-405 KSVQKVLEQIKGMPE
+405 KSVQKVLKQIKGRPE

-474 IRDNY
+474 IRNNY
-479 QVDDKTL
+479 QLEDKVL
-486 SKLKSHSEKYALLS
+486 SKLKSYSEKYAILS
-500 SEREQIAAKAERD
+500 SEREQIATKIERD
-513 AEDLKKAEYMQDKVG
+513 AEDLKKAEYMQDKIG
-528 KEYEGFISSV
+528 KEYEGVISAV

-556 FENLGDDYYIYH
+556 FENLGNDYYIYH
-568 EERKVLI
+568 EERKTLI
-575 GEKTKETF
+575 GEHSKETF
-583 TIGDKMKI
+583 TIGDKIKI

-600 RRIAFERMSLLGT
+600 RKIAFERVTNFS
-613 GSKRD
+613 
-618 I
+618 IN

>member
-1 MKKSKKKQFFKPNKK
+1 MKKTNKKNFFKQNRKIRRNKK
-16 TRKNQ
+16 VK
-21 KDRKVKQEIILT
+21 KVKQELVVT
-33 EKQQKIIGTFIKSK
+33 EKQQKIVGTFVKNN
-47 NFGFVVPDGRKIPTD
+47 NFGFVIPDSQKIPTD
-62 IFISKK
+62 IFIAKK

-86 PSKGKKLE
+86 PAKGKKLE
-94 GKVVET
+94 GKVIEI
-100 IGRIDEAGVDM
+100 IGRIDEAEVDM
-111 LCLIK
+111 LCLMK
-116 EYDLP
+116 EYGLP
-121 NEFPKT
+121 NEFSKT

-141 KDIPY
+141 KDIPN
-146 RVDLREKEIFTIDG
+146 RVDLREQEIFTIDG

-175 DDGTYNL
+175 ENGTYNL
-182 NVHIADVSYYVKDG
+182 HVHIADVSYYVKEG

-216 IPMLPPKLSNGICSL
+216 IPMLPTKLSNGICSL

-252 LSSKIYKAII
+252 LSSKIYKAVI
-262 NVTKRMSYTEVYK
+262 NVTKRMTYTDVYK
-275 ILEGKDKQVLKKY
+275 ILEGKDKKVLKKY
-288 EPYIHHFKTME
+288 EPYINHFKTMQ

-312 GYLDLN
+312 GYLDLD
-318 IPESKITL
+318 IPESKIIL
-326 DENGTA
+326 DENGIA
-332 INVQKYETTI
+332 IDVQKYEITI

-351 LMANEEIAETFCN
+351 LTANEEIAETFCN

-376 PDIEKVQE
+376 PAIEKVQE
-384 LNRFLF
+384 LNQFLF
-390 NLGYKIEIKKEKVEP
+390 NLGYQIEIKNKKVEP
-405 KSVQKVLEQIKGMPE
+405 KSVQKVLKQIKGRPE

-474 IRDNY
+474 IRNNY
-479 QVDDKTL
+479 QLEDKVL
-486 SKLKSHSEKYALLS
+486 SKLKSYSEKYAILS
-500 SEREQIAAKAERD
+500 SEREQIATKIERD
-513 AEDLKKAEYMQDKVG
+513 AEDLKKAEYMQDKIG
-528 KEYEGFISSV
+528 KEYEGVISAV

-556 FENLGDDYYIYH
+556 FENLGNDYYIYH
-568 EERKVLI
+568 EERKTLV
-575 GEKTKETF
+575 GEHSKESF
-583 TIGDKMKI
+583 TIGDKIKI

-600 RRIAFERMSLLGT
+600 RKIAFERVT
-613 GSKRD
+613 NFPIK
-618 I
+618 

>member
-1 MKKSKKKQFFKPNKK
+1 MKKTNKKNFFKQNRKIRRNKK
-16 TRKNQ
+16 VK
-21 KDRKVKQEIILT
+21 KVKQELVVT
-33 EKQQKIIGTFIKSK
+33 EKQQKIVGTFVKNNN
-47 NFGFVVPDGRKIPTD
+47 NFGFVIPDSQKIPTD
-62 IFISKK
+62 IFIAKK

-86 PSKGKKLE
+86 PAKGKKLE
-94 GKVVET
+94 GKVIEI
-100 IGRIDEAGVDM
+100 IGYIDEAGVDM
-111 LCLIK
+111 LCLMK
-116 EYDLP
+116 EYGLP
-121 NEFPKT
+121 NEFSKT
-127 VLNELEYIDEKIDK
+127 VLNELEYIDEKINK
-141 KDIPY
+141 KDIPN
-146 RVDLREKEIFTIDG
+146 RVDLREQEIFTIDG

-175 DDGTYNL
+175 ENGTYNL
-182 NVHIADVSYYVKDG
+182 HVHIADVSYYVKEG

-216 IPMLPPKLSNGICSL
+216 IPMLPTKLSNGICSL

-252 LSSKIYKAII
+252 LSSKIYKAVI
-262 NVTKRMSYTEVYK
+262 NVTKRMTYTDVYK
-275 ILEGKDKQVLKKY
+275 ILEGKDKKVLKKY
-288 EPYIHHFKTME
+288 EPYINHFKTMQ

-312 GYLDLN
+312 GYLDLD
-318 IPESKITL
+318 IPESKIIL
-326 DENGTA
+326 DENGIA
-332 INVQKYETTI
+332 IDVQKYEITI

-351 LMANEEIAETFCN
+351 LTANEEIAETFCN

-369 IYRTHEE
+369 IYRTHEK
-376 PDIEKVQE
+376 PDIEKIQE
-384 LNRFLF
+384 LNQFLF
-390 NLGYKIEIKKEKVEP
+390 NLGYQIEIKNEKVEP
-405 KSVQKVLEQIKGMPE
+405 KSVQKVLKQIKGKPE

-474 IRDNY
+474 IRNNY
-479 QVDDKTL
+479 QLEDKVL
-486 SKLKSHSEKYALLS
+486 SKLKSYSEKYAILS
-500 SEREQIAAKAERD
+500 SEREQIATKIERD
-513 AEDLKKAEYMQDKVG
+513 AEDLKKAEYMQDKIG
-528 KEYEGFISSV
+528 KEYEGVISAV

-556 FENLGDDYYIYH
+556 FENLGNDYYIYH
-568 EERKVLI
+568 EERKTLV
-575 GEKTKETF
+575 GEHSKETF
-583 TIGDKMKI
+583 TIGDKIKI

-600 RRIAFERMSLLGT
+600 RKIAFERVT
-613 GSKRD
+613 NFPIK
-618 I
+618 

>member
-1 MKKSKKKQFFKPNKK
+1 MKKTNKKNFFKQNRKIRRNKK
-16 TRKNQ
+16 VK
-21 KDRKVKQEIILT
+21 KVKQELVVT
-33 EKQQKIIGTFIKSK
+33 EKQQKIVGTFVKNN
-47 NFGFVVPDGRKIPTD
+47 NFGFVIPDSKKIPTD
-62 IFISKK
+62 IFIAKK

-86 PSKGKKLE
+86 PAKGKKLE
-94 GKVVET
+94 GKVIEI

-111 LCLIK
+111 LCLMK
-116 EYDLP
+116 EYGLP
-121 NEFPKT
+121 NEFSKT

-141 KDIPY
+141 KDIPN
-146 RVDLREKEIFTIDG
+146 RVDLREQEIFTIDG

-175 DDGTYNL
+175 ENGTYNL
-182 NVHIADVSYYVKDG
+182 HVHIADVSYYVKEC

-243 MNIDKKGKV
+243 MNIDKRGKV
-252 LSSKIYKAII
+252 LSSKIYKAVI
-262 NVTKRMSYTEVYK
+262 NVTKRMTYIDVYK
-275 ILEGKDKQVLKKY
+275 ILEGKDKKVLKKY
-288 EPYIHHFKTME
+288 KPYINHFKTMQ

-312 GYLDLN
+312 GYLDLD
-318 IPESKITL
+318 IPESKIIL
-326 DENGTA
+326 DENGIA
-332 INVQKYETTI
+332 IDVQKYEITI

-351 LMANEEIAETFCN
+351 LTANEEIAETFCN

-376 PDIEKVQE
+376 PAIEKVQE
-384 LNRFLF
+384 LNQFLF
-390 NLGYKIEIKKEKVEP
+390 NLGYQIEIKNKKVEP
-405 KSVQKVLEQIKGMPE
+405 KSVQKVLIQIKGRPE

-474 IRDNY
+474 IRNNY
-479 QVDDKTL
+479 QLEDKVL
-486 SKLKSHSEKYALLS
+486 SKLKSYSEKYAILS
-500 SEREQIAAKAERD
+500 SEREQIATKIERD
-513 AEDLKKAEYMQDKVG
+513 AEDLKKAEYMQDKIG
-528 KEYEGFISSV
+528 KEYEGVISAV

-556 FENLGDDYYIYH
+556 FENLGNDYYIYH
-568 EERKVLI
+568 EERKTLV
-575 GEKTKETF
+575 GEHSKETF
-583 TIGDKMKI
+583 TIGDKIKI

-600 RRIAFERMSLLGT
+600 RRIAFERVT
-613 GSKRD
+613 NFPIK
-618 I
+618 

>member
-1 MKKSKKKQFFKPNKK
+1 MKKTNKKNFFKQNRKIRRNKK
-16 TRKNQ
+16 VK
-21 KDRKVKQEIILT
+21 KVKQELVVT
-33 EKQQKIIGTFIKSK
+33 EKQQKIVGTFVKNNN
-47 NFGFVVPDGRKIPTD
+47 NFGFVIPDSQKIPTD
-62 IFISKK
+62 IFIAKK

-86 PSKGKKLE
+86 PAKGKKLE
-94 GKVVET
+94 GKVIEI

-111 LCLIK
+111 LCLMK
-116 EYDLP
+116 EYGLP
-121 NEFPKT
+121 NEFSKT

-141 KDIPY
+141 KDIPN
-146 RVDLREKEIFTIDG
+146 RVDLREQEIFTIDG

-175 DDGTYNL
+175 ENGTYNL
-182 NVHIADVSYYVKDG
+182 HVHIADVSYYVKEG

-243 MNIDKKGKV
+243 MNIDKRGKV

-262 NVTKRMSYTEVYK
+262 NVTKRMTYIDVYK
-275 ILEGKDKQVLKKY
+275 ILEGKDKKVLKKY
-288 EPYIHHFKTME
+288 EPYINHFKTMQ

-312 GYLDLN
+312 GYLDLD
-318 IPESKITL
+318 IPESKIIL
-326 DENGTA
+326 DENGIA
-332 INVQKYETTI
+332 IDVQKYEITI

-351 LMANEEIAETFCN
+351 LTANEEIAETFCN

-376 PDIEKVQE
+376 PAIEKVQE
-384 LNRFLF
+384 LNQFLF
-390 NLGYKIEIKKEKVEP
+390 NLGYQIEIKNKKVEP
-405 KSVQKVLEQIKGMPE
+405 KSVQKVLKQIKGRPE

-474 IRDNY
+474 IRNNY
-479 QVDDKTL
+479 QLEDKVL
-486 SKLKSHSEKYALLS
+486 SKLKSYSEKYAILS
-500 SEREQIAAKAERD
+500 SEREQIATKIERD
-513 AEDLKKAEYMQDKVG
+513 AEDLKKAEYMQDKIG
-528 KEYEGFISSV
+528 KEYEGVISAV

-556 FENLGDDYYIYH
+556 FENLGNDYYIYH
-568 EERKVLI
+568 EERKTLV
-575 GEKTKETF
+575 GEHSKETF
-583 TIGDKMKI
+583 TIGDKIKI

-600 RRIAFERMSLLGT
+600 RKIAFERVTNFS
-613 GSKRD
+613 
-618 I
+618 IN